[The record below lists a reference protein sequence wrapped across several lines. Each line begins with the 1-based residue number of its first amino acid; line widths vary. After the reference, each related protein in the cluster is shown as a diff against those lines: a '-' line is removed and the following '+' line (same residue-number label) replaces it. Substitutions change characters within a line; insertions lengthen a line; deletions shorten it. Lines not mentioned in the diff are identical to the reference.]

1 MVLYTVYDTSSFAVQ
16 VCSFNLSLSS
26 FAPPQMPS
34 DYENVLR
41 PRRCCDYWRGGQN
54 AGRDGRQAPVGVDH
68 LSAKRNTF
76 TIVYE
81 LAILLWPEDDGFG
94 SN

>member
-1 MVLYTVYDTSSFAVQ
+1 M
-16 VCSFNLSLSS
+16 
-26 FAPPQMPS
+26 
-34 DYENVLR
+34 
-41 PRRCCDYWRGGQN
+41 GGQN